1 MMNEDKKFKHIAPEK
16 FRMVQQDAKISDV
29 KFDTKPVG
37 YFKDAFSRFKKNKSS
52 VTAAIIIIFLLLF
65 AIFGPMFSK
74 YETTDIDGNYKQ
86 ALPKASAFVVTLTFK
101 RSLVLLEFSYY
112 VSKSC
117 KVFRYHCVF
126 NTFSYPFSI

>member
-1 MMNEDKKFKHIAPEK
+1 MMNENKKFKHIAPEK

-65 AIFGPMFSK
+65 LFIP
-74 YETTDIDGNYKQ
+74 
-86 ALPKASAFVVTLTFK
+86 
-101 RSLVLLEFSYY
+101 
-112 VSKSC
+112 
-117 KVFRYHCVF
+117 
-126 NTFSYPFSI
+126 